1 MAGMAVVTTVAS
13 SICMN
18 SAHPTS
24 KGNTLALDFCED
36 DGSGGLGEGVDG
48 EGGADMERGGNA
60 SGSLE

>member
-36 DGSGGLGEGVDG
+36 DGSGGLGVDG
-48 EGGADMERGGNA
+48 EGGADMGRGGNA